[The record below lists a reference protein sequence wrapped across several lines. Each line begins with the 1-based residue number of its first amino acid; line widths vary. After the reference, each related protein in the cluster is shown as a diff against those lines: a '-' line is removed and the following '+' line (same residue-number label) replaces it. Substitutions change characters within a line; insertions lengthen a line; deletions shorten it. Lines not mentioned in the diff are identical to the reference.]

1 MPIPDLLP
9 INIKYQYQYR
19 YAKAQ
24 QKKINRF
31 KVPEY
36 ETKPSYLHLFCAIV
50 FTNTFSTR

>member
-9 INIKYQYQYR
+9 IKIKYQYR
-19 YAKAQ
+19 YTKVQ

-50 FTNTFSTR
+50 FTNIFSTR